1 VDSLLNK
8 NQKRFKKEMEKIGQE
23 LAKKRGEKVYSYIER
38 RYISNYYENNSVPS
52 NYKKNKVQLKSP
64 LLIFFKVIM
73 YVVLSFT
80 ILIGVIAVA
89 FGENPLYSLIFFL
102 FILALILLIFGLIN
116 PVLVI
121 YGARKTRPRVLGIY
135 GSAILL
141 FYILSVIT
149 TPKEL
154 TNNYGEGKIVPAV
167 TTSNTEDL
175 EQYKSEAIQ
184 IQYIDLARNP
194 DIYKNK
200 KVVFTGKVIH
210 TIESGNYIALLV
222 NVTKDEFNVWDDT
235 IFVNYQKANG
245 ESRILE
251 NDIITFWGTVKGL
264 KTYKSVLGSQV
275 TIPEVDA
282 KYITIIGN
290 EK

>member
-1 VDSLLNK
+1 LNK

-23 LAKKRGEKVYSYIER
+23 LSKKRGEKVYSYIER
-38 RYISNYYENNSVPS
+38 RYISSYYENNNVPS

-64 LLIFFKVIM
+64 LLIFLKIIM

-89 FGENPLYSLIFFL
+89 FGENPLYSFIFFL

-135 GSAILL
+135 GSAFHL
-141 FYILSVIT
+141 FFILSVIT

-154 TNNYGEGKIVPAV
+154 TNSYGEGKIVPAV

>member
-1 VDSLLNK
+1 
-8 NQKRFKKEMEKIGQE
+8 
-23 LAKKRGEKVYSYIER
+23 
-38 RYISNYYENNSVPS
+38 
-52 NYKKNKVQLKSP
+52 
-64 LLIFFKVIM
+64 M

-89 FGENPLYSLIFFL
+89 FGENPLFSLIFFL

-121 YGARKTRPRVLGIY
+121 YGAKKTRPRVLGIY
-135 GSAILL
+135 GSAFLL
-141 FYILSVIT
+141 FFILSVIT

-200 KVVFTGKVIH
+200 KVVSTGKVIH

-235 IFVNYQKANG
+235 IFVNYQKVNG

-251 NDIITFWGTVKGL
+251 NDIITFWGTV
-264 KTYKSVLGSQV
+264 
-275 TIPEVDA
+275 
-282 KYITIIGN
+282 
-290 EK
+290 

>member
-1 VDSLLNK
+1 LNK

-23 LAKKRGEKVYSYIER
+23 IAKKRGEKVYSYIER
-38 RYISNYYENNSVPS
+38 RYISSYYENNNVPS

-64 LLIFFKVIM
+64 LLIFFKVFM

-135 GSAILL
+135 GSAFLL
-141 FYILSVIT
+141 FFILSVIT

-154 TNNYGEGKIVPAV
+154 TNSYWEGKIVPAV

-210 TIESGNYIALLV
+210 TIESGNNIALLV

>member
-1 VDSLLNK
+1 
-8 NQKRFKKEMEKIGQE
+8 M
-23 LAKKRGEKVYSYIER
+23 
-38 RYISNYYENNSVPS
+38 
-52 NYKKNKVQLKSP
+52 
-64 LLIFFKVIM
+64 
-73 YVVLSFT
+73 
-80 ILIGVIAVA
+80 
-89 FGENPLYSLIFFL
+89 NP
-102 FILALILLIFGLIN
+102 
-116 PVLVI
+116 
-121 YGARKTRPRVLGIY
+121 
-135 GSAILL
+135 
-141 FYILSVIT
+141 
-149 TPKEL
+149 
-154 TNNYGEGKIVPAV
+154 NNYGEGKIVPAV

-175 EQYKSEAIQ
+175 EQYKSGTIQ

-210 TIESGNYIALLV
+210 TIESGNNIALLV

-235 IFVNYQKANG
+235 IFVKYQKANG